1 MLVWR
6 RRRLGFPRFS
16 GKLFKAGRTT
26 RNVEVAMSGDPVKW
40 MKRLI
45 NIFIGRKI
53 VKRIYRR

>member
-1 MLVWR
+1 LSVWR
-6 RRRLGFPRFS
+6 RRRSGFPKFS
-16 GKLFKAGRTT
+16 GKLFKAARTT

>member
-1 MLVWR
+1 L
-6 RRRLGFPRFS
+6 PKIS
-16 GKLFKAGRTT
+16 GKLFKAARTS
-26 RNVEVAMSGDPVKW
+26 RNVEVAMSGNPVKW